1 VPPLPDRRNE
11 EEISMSSTG
20 DHAEDIEHALEHAGR
35 DVGEKFAASLGEP
48 DAQDEAALVEE
59 EAQVE
64 PSGPV
69 SGSLDAPLPPSA
81 PTLSQVILDRIAAT
95 PDGPAF
101 ASPSPDGT
109 WRVRTWRESGQEM
122 TVLAAGLL
130 ALGLQPEDRVAIA
143 SGTRVEWILAD
154 GAVMLAGGANTTIY
168 PTTGA
173 EDFAYIV
180 NDSGTRFLVA
190 EDQVQADKALG
201 QLDRLPTLETIILID
216 GPGDGDRVLSWA
228 DLVERGERLLSERPG
243 AVEEAVAAI
252 RPDSLATL
260 IYTSGTT
267 GRPKGVM
274 LPQSNW
280 VFQGRSMDALGVV
293 RPDDV
298 HFLWLPLSHSFGK
311 VLLSAAFQVGFVSY
325 VDGRV
330 PMIVE
335 NLPVVQPTLMAG
347 VPRIFEK
354 IYQGA
359 NAKAHAAGGAK
370 AKIFDWAFAAATDIK
385 AKQRA
390 GQSPGPMAAARMA
403 TAEKLVFSKIKALT
417 GGRMR
422 VMISG
427 SAALNGDVAR
437 WFDAAGLPII
447 EGYGLTENSAAG
459 CVVRPDDLVFG
470 SVGQP
475 LPGTQVMIASDGEVL
490 LRGPHVM
497 KGYWNL
503 PEVNAETL
511 LQGGWLATG
520 DIGELDEKGRLRIT
534 DRKKDLVKT
543 SGGKYIAPG
552 QIAAQFKV
560 ISSLASNL
568 VVHAADRNYATALI
582 SLDPEALAQF
592 AAANGLTG
600 DYEALSQSPE
610 VRAAMQEDVDT
621 LNAQLNRWETIKNFA
636 VLPRDLSEETGEL
649 TASLKVK
656 RKAVEDNFG
665 HLIDQMY
672 AGT

>member
-1 VPPLPDRRNE
+1 
-11 EEISMSSTG
+11 MSKSG
-20 DHAEDIEHALEHAGR
+20 NHAEDVDHALEKMGR
-35 DVGEKFAASLGEP
+35 SVGESFADSISEE
-48 DAQDEAALVEE
+48 DEAAF
-59 EAQVE
+59 AMFTTNI
-64 PSGPV
+64 SGD
-69 SGSLDAPLPPSA
+69 LNANLPPHA
-81 PTLSQVILDRIAAT
+81 ATLSQSILNRVAAT
-95 PDGPAF
+95 PDAPAF
-101 ASPSPDGT
+101 GSPLGDGQ
-109 WRVRTWRESGQEM
+109 WRVRTWREAGDEM
-122 TVLAAGLL
+122 ARLAAGFL

-143 SGTRVEWILAD
+143 SNTRVEWVLAD
-154 GAVMLAGGANTTIY
+154 GGVMLAGGANTTIY
-168 PTTGA
+168 PSTG
-173 EDFAYIV
+173 EDDFAYIM
-180 NDSGTRFLVA
+180 NDSGSRFLVA
-190 EDQVQADKALG
+190 EDQSQADKALSQG
-201 QLDRLPTLETIILID
+201 DKIPALEKIILIE
-216 GPGDGDRVLSWA
+216 GQGDGDKVLSWA
-228 DLVERGERLLSERPG
+228 EFESLGANALVADPLLVSRT
-243 AVEEAVAAI
+243 VENIKPE
-252 RPDSLATL
+252 SLATL

-280 VFQGRSMDALGVV
+280 VFQGASMQALGVV
-293 RPDDV
+293 TPDDV
-298 HFLWLPLSHSFGK
+298 QFLWLPLAHSFGK
-311 VLLSAAFQVGFVSY
+311 VLLSAAFQVGFVTY

-335 NLPVVQPTLMAG
+335 NLPVVRPTIMAG

-359 NAKAHAAGGAK
+359 NAKAKAGGGAK
-370 AKIFDWAFAAATDIK
+370 EKIFNWAFAAATDIK

-390 GQSPGPMAAARMA
+390 GQNAGPTANARLA
-403 TAEKLVFSKIKALT
+403 LADKLVFSKIQALT

-459 CVVRPDDLVFG
+459 TVVRPDDLVFG

-475 LPGTQVMIASDGEVL
+475 LPGTQVMIAEDGEVL

-511 LQGGWLATG
+511 LPEGWLATG
-520 DIGELDEKGRLRIT
+520 DIGELDDEGRLKIT

-560 ISSLASNL
+560 ISALASNL
-568 VVHAADRNYATALI
+568 VVQASDRNYATALI
-582 SLDPEALAQF
+582 SLDPEALQKF
-592 AAANGLTG
+592 ADENGLSG
-600 DYEALSQSPE
+600 DFATLSQSDA
-610 VRAAMQEDVDT
+610 VRAALQEDIDT
-621 LNAQLNRWETIKNFA
+621 LNGQLNKWETIKKFS
-636 VLPRDLSEETGEL
+636 VLPRDLSEEDGEL

-656 RKAVEDNFG
+656 RNVVEKNFRD
-665 HLIDQMY
+665 LIEAMY
-672 AGT
+672 AE